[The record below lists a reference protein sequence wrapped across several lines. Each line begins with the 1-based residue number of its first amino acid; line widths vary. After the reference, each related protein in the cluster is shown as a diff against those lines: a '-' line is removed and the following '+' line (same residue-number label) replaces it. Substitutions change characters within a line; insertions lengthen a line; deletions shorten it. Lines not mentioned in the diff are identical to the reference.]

1 MQRLF
6 LAVLL
11 LVCANVWAQP
21 DAALLGELRQGGY
34 VLYIR
39 HASTDFS
46 QNDAKMTRYKDCPN
60 QRNLTDKGRTGRPR
74 ENTDRELAPIATTPT
89 NSRQWEQ
96 ELKKELIHSLGGVM
110 RTITIACLAATLIL
124 TACATPTVVQS
135 VKPGDSG
142 LTCAQ
147 LQNEYADAQRF
158 RDEADREKGMT
169 GGNVARAILF
179 WPAILG
185 SFSNA
190 NEAISSADSRKVH
203 LANLMNQR
211 NCPVPGIAPAAALST
226 PAMQPTSAGDVKPN

>member
-1 MQRLF
+1 
-6 LAVLL
+6 
-11 LVCANVWAQP
+11 
-21 DAALLGELRQGGY
+21 
-34 VLYIR
+34 
-39 HASTDFS
+39 
-46 QNDAKMTRYKDCPN
+46 
-60 QRNLTDKGRTGRPR
+60 
-74 ENTDRELAPIATTPT
+74 
-89 NSRQWEQ
+89 
-96 ELKKELIHSLGGVM
+96 M
-110 RTITIACLAATLIL
+110 RTIVCLAATLIL

-211 NCPVPGIAPAAALST
+211 NCPVPIAPAAT
-226 PAMQPTSAGDVKPN
+226 PAAAPATPGAPALLPTSAGDPKPN